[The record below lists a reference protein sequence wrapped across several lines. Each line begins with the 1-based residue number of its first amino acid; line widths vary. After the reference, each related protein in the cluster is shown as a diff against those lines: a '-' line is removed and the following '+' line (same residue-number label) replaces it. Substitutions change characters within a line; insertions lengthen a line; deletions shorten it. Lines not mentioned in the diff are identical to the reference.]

1 VLYHL
6 LYPLADKFFVFNVF
20 RYITFR
26 SVGAAVTAFAL
37 SLLLG
42 AWVIGRLRAHQIR
55 EKIRSDG
62 PAQHRAKEG
71 TPTMGG
77 LMILMVLGITSLLWV
92 RWDNAFHWIA
102 MFTLLWYGALG
113 FLDDYMKV
121 TGLGKGRGLPWTWK
135 ICLQVVGAIVIVIV
149 YLAVLPP
156 EFHLR
161 TSVSVPFYKLP
172 LDLDILYPV
181 LAVLVI
187 IGASNAVNL
196 TDGMDGLAI
205 GLVTFAALAFAVI
218 SYLAG
223 NVKFSEYLKIIMV
236 PGSSELTVFCAGLV
250 GAGLGFL
257 WFNTHPAQVFMGDTG
272 SLALGGLLGAMAVM
286 VKQEFLLVIVGAIFV
301 AEALSVILQVVSFK
315 LRGKRIFKMAPL
327 HHHFE
332 LSGIPESKLIVRFWI
347 VSIILTLMTL
357 ATLKLR

>member
-1 VLYHL
+1 
-6 LYPLADKFFVFNVF
+6 
-20 RYITFR
+20 
-26 SVGAAVTAFAL
+26 
-37 SLLLG
+37 
-42 AWVIGRLRAHQIR
+42 
-55 EKIRSDG
+55 
-62 PAQHRAKEG
+62 
-71 TPTMGG
+71 
-77 LMILMVLGITSLLWV
+77 
-92 RWDNAFHWIA
+92 
-102 MFTLLWYGALG
+102 
-113 FLDDYMKV
+113 MKV